1 MKTNSMLQKN
11 SRFAGY
17 SIVERLSKH
26 HEGVREVY
34 RVLNLRSG
42 DEEVMTVFNLK
53 DTRYAVDGVSRK
65 RHPDFIDEVRFLM
78 QNKTCS
84 RIVPLNEYGISRY
97 NKLRLA
103 WMTQPYLDSNPLAD
117 EIRMQRVLSKED
129 AVKVMKALIEAI
141 IEIRNFTRGGGHYNI
156 SLDNILVDY
165 DGDNLRNVW
174 LVGLAGIGTPYNGAT
189 SFTNSE
195 VDNRFR
201 APETTRGI
209 FNHIT
214 DVYAL
219 GIVMAMMLTGEFRME
234 IKDGMA
240 AVDYSPATANDMS
253 MDYADLKPTSF
264 RKSFLDHIK
273 DKLSTSLRLII
284 EKATNPVA
292 DMRFQSV
299 EKFLHILNM
308 LGNINVTTHVESSK
322 NLTWRQTGSVDCVRG
337 RKWVVETDDDE
348 AEEDS
353 TPNERFKTEAEQVRE
368 AVTRQGLDAVAGM
381 DELKQLFRRNFVQIV
396 QNPKM
401 AKAYGIT
408 PCNCTLLY
416 GPQGCGKTFIAEKA
430 AQESGLKYKIVNP
443 SDFGSIYIH
452 GSQEKIAETFREA
465 EKNAPMIL
473 IFDEFD
479 AIAPKRDSDTNA
491 HQANEVN
498 ELLTQLNNCAAKGV
512 YVLAATNRPEMLDA
526 AILRTGRVD
535 QMFYVSLPDFKARHD
550 IFALELEK
558 RPCDADIDLDALANA
573 TENFTCSDLSYI
585 VTECA
590 RNCFEER
597 EAIASSTATRLSLET
612 SNTPGIISVTVWA
625 YSSSGAYKIVNPS
638 YSKRYP
644 KFSSISSGWKPS
656 WYRISKTL
664 SLIIVILLNN
674 LLLDMERK
682 MYVDISIAG
691 EKSDPWTIV
700 FIIAVL
706 HAFLHLHIC
715 LNLLW

>member
-1 MKTNSMLQKN
+1 MKTTQILKN
-11 SRFAGY
+11 SSHFVGY
-17 SIVERLSKH
+17 KVVGKLSTNH
-26 HEGVREVY
+26 DGEREVY
-34 RVLNLRSG
+34 RVKDASG
-42 DEEVMTVFNLK
+42 NDAALVVYNLK
-53 DTRYAVDGVSRK
+53 CPLYHCQRISRK
-65 RHPDFIDEVRFLM
+65 RVPDFIEEIKISLELKNKCFPKIIGRGIEKVGKNRLGWVAQEFL
-78 QNKTCS
+78 NGNS
-84 RIVPLNEYGISRY
+84 
-97 NKLRLA
+97 
-103 WMTQPYLDSNPLAD
+103 LAD
-117 EIRMQRVLSKED
+117 EIRMQRVLSKDD
-129 AVKVMKALIEAI
+129 AIKIMKALIDAV
-141 IEIRNFTRGGGHYNI
+141 IEIRNCTCGGGHYNI

-165 DGDNLRNVW
+165 DGDDLRNVW
-174 LVGLAGIGTPYNGAT
+174 LIGLADIGKPCNGVT

-195 VDNRFR
+195 TDNRFR
-201 APETTRGI
+201 APETTRGV
-209 FNHIT
+209 FNHLT
-214 DVYAL
+214 DIYAL
-219 GIVMAMMLTGEFRME
+219 GIVMAMMLTGDFKMGM
-234 IKDGMA
+234 KDVITA
-240 AVDYSPATANDMS
+240 ADCSLATANDTM

-284 EKATNPVA
+284 EKAANPVA
-292 DMRFQSV
+292 DMRFQSA

-308 LGNINVTTHVESSK
+308 LGNINVTTRKESSRDV
-322 NLTWRQTGSVDCVRG
+322 TWRQTGSVDCVRG
-337 RKWVVETDDDE
+337 RKWVAETDDEE

-353 TPNERFKTEAEQVRE
+353 TSKERPKTEAEQVRE

-396 QNPKM
+396 QNPKI

-512 YVLAATNRPEMLDA
+512 YVLAATNRPEMLDT

-535 QMFYVSLPDFKARHD
+535 QMFYVPLPDFKARHD

-558 RPCDADIDLDALANA
+558 RPCDADIDLDALASA

-590 RNCFEER
+590 RNCFEETL
-597 EAIASSTATRLSLET
+597 AKG
-612 SNTPGIISVTVWA
+612 SNTPVPLNQSRILDVIKRARPSV
-625 YSSSGAYKIVNPS
+625 SPKEIKS
-638 YSKRYP
+638 YMEMKEYMENRNEKNNRP
-644 KFSSISSGWKPS
+644 
-656 WYRISKTL
+656 RIGFFTG
-664 SLIIVILLNN
+664 N
-674 LLLDMERK
+674 
-682 MYVDISIAG
+682 
-691 EKSDPWTIV
+691 
-700 FIIAVL
+700 
-706 HAFLHLHIC
+706 
-715 LNLLW
+715 

>member
-1 MKTNSMLQKN
+1 MLQKN
-11 SRFAGY
+11 SQFASY
-17 SIVERLSKH
+17 SVVERLSKH

-34 RVLNLRSG
+34 RVLNLQSG

-65 RHPDFIDEVRFLM
+65 RTSDFIDEVRFLM
-78 QNKTCS
+78 KHKTCS
-84 RIVPLNEYGISRY
+84 GIVPLNKYGISRY

-103 WMTQPYLDSNPLAD
+103 WMTQPYLDSKSLAD
-117 EIRMQRVLSKED
+117 EIRMQRILSKED
-129 AVKVMKALIEAI
+129 TVKVMKALIEAVV
-141 IEIRNFTRGGGHYNI
+141 EIRNFTRGGGHYNI

-174 LVGLAGIGTPYNGAT
+174 LVGLAGIGTPYNGAS
-189 SFTNSE
+189 SFINSE

-201 APETTRGI
+201 APETTRGV
-209 FNHIT
+209 FNHLT

-219 GIVMAMMLTGEFRME
+219 GIVMAMMLTGEFCMGM
-234 IKDGMA
+234 KGGMA
-240 AVDYSPATANDMS
+240 AVDCSSATENDTS
-253 MDYADLKPTSF
+253 MDYADLKPTLF
-264 RKSFLDHIK
+264 HKSFINHIK
-273 DKLSTSLRLII
+273 NKLSASLRLII
-284 EKATNPVA
+284 EKAANPVA

-308 LGNINVTTHVESSK
+308 LGNINVTTRKESSRDV
-322 NLTWRQTGSVDCVRG
+322 TWRQTGSVDCVRG
-337 RKWVVETDDDE
+337 RKWVSETDDDD

-353 TPNERFKTEAEQVRE
+353 TPKERPKTEAERVRE
-368 AVTRQGLDAVAGM
+368 AFTRQGLDAVAGM

-396 QNPKM
+396 QNPKI

-512 YVLAATNRPEMLDA
+512 YVLAATNRPEMLDT

-535 QMFYVSLPDFKARHD
+535 QMFYVPLPDFKARHD

-558 RPCDADIDLDALANA
+558 RPCDADIDLDALASA

-590 RNCFEER
+590 RNCFEETL
-597 EAIASSTATRLSLET
+597 AKG
-612 SNTPGIISVTVWA
+612 SNTPV
-625 YSSSGAYKIVNPS
+625 P
-638 YSKRYP
+638 
-644 KFSSISSGWKPS
+644 
-656 WYRISKTL
+656 L
-664 SLIIVILLNN
+664 SLSRILDVIKRARPSVSPKEIKSYMEMKEHMENRNGKNN
-674 LLLDMERK
+674 RPR
-682 MYVDISIAG
+682 IG
-691 EKSDPWTIV
+691 FFTG
-700 FIIAVL
+700 
-706 HAFLHLHIC
+706 
-715 LNLLW
+715 N